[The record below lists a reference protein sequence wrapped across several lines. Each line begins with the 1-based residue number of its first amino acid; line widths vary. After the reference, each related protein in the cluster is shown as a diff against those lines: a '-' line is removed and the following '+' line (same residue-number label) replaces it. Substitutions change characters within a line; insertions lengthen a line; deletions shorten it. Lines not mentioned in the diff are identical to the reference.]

1 MGAQHVTF
9 TSHLDAD
16 VTLMSRIGVPVT
28 WMIASNGTTDT
39 IAFFI
44 HWVRDTSPAVW
55 PAVIMTDCNRAQ
67 INMLKAIYPDSQIL
81 LYKWHVLRAMQSHF
95 NTNEFPDLWAKV
107 KVFVNASESGVF
119 AKLWVEISNDPSVPQ
134 SFVQYMRSEWLPEA
148 KMWSLVMRKNRSIL
162 EEGDT
167 NMLLEAY
174 VFHFSA
180 AIR

>member
-1 MGAQHVTF
+1 MGARCIIF

-16 VTLMSRIGVPVT
+16 ATLMSRIGVPVA

-39 IAFFI
+39 IAFFVG
-44 HWVRDTSPAVW
+44 WVRDASPAVR
-55 PAVIMTDCNRAQ
+55 PAVIMTDRDRAQ
-67 INMLKAIYPDSQIL
+67 INALKAVYPDSQIL
-81 LYKWHVLRAMQSHF
+81 LCKWHVLHAMRSHF

-107 KVFVNASESGVF
+107 KAFVNASESGVF

-174 VFHFSA
+174 VLDFSA
-180 AIR
+180 KIR